1 MRTYLLSAILV
12 LGILSPAIAQRRDYL
27 VTIKTPYGPVQA
39 VLFDQTP
46 KHKANFVKLVK
57 AHFYDGVLFH
67 RVIPQFM
74 IQGGDPKSKG
84 AEAGAPLGSGDVGYK
99 VPAEFHPGLFHRRG
113 ALAAARDNNP
123 EKASSGCQFYI
134 VQGKVYTDSTL
145 APQLKRAGRMPTD
158 EQKNVYKTEGGT
170 PWLDGNYTVFG
181 QVISGLAAVDSIA
194 IRPRNA
200 ANRPLS
206 DVAMTMTIRKISKK
220 KIRRRYGYV
229 FPAL

>member
-1 MRTYLLSAILV
+1 MRNHLLTAGLMLMFLAPV
-12 LGILSPAIAQRRDYL
+12 AAQRRDYL
-27 VTIKTPYGPVQA
+27 VTIKTPYGPMQA

-57 AHFYDGVLFH
+57 EHFYDGILFH

-84 AEAGAPLGSGDVGYK
+84 AEADAPLGSGDVGYK

-134 VQGKVYTDSTL
+134 VQGKVYTDSLL
-145 APQLKRAGRMPTD
+145 APQLKRAGRTIPE

-181 QVISGLAAVDSIA
+181 QVISGMAVADSIA
-194 IRPRNA
+194 ANPRNP
-200 ANRPLS
+200 ANRPLK
-206 DVAMTMTIRKISKK
+206 DVPMSMTIKKISKK